1 MKYLL
6 SIAVFLVSTIHVL
19 GDVDS
24 LNQGAVKTWTL
35 EECITYALSKN
46 LSIVDQDINVQ
57 RATNTYNQ
65 DRFDRY
71 PTLNASA
78 SHNYNFGRT
87 IDPFTNQF
95 VTDRI
100 QSNNF
105 SLTSGVTL
113 YNGGRISNT
122 ILRSENEI
130 ERAKFQSQS
139 TVNDI
144 SLRVADAFL
153 QVIFAQNQLKNFET
167 INKSTT
173 TQLEQAKKL
182 YEAGTT
188 NQRQYLNL
196 KAQDARDQMNI
207 QSAKGSIRMAYLRL
221 QQLMQLDL
229 NIEEFAITRPNF
241 DSVSMANQW
250 SIAGLI
256 NNSVSSLP
264 NVKLAESQ
272 LRSSTLN
279 IDISKSAFYPRV
291 SVFANVN
298 TLYSESRL
306 ERFNP
311 QLRTSPIGYVEGT
324 NQPVVT
330 EFTSYDTRVSA
341 FGNQLNDNFGQ
352 AVGVSL
358 SVPIFNANQARA
370 SVQDATLAEQQARNN
385 LEQTKFGLKADIIQ
399 AYTDFENAVAT
410 YNSATENE
418 SAQKDNYEFVQ
429 KSAEAGVA
437 TTAELILALNDWS
450 QAINDLER
458 ARFQLIYSRT
468 VLNFYNTGEVVLSV
482 N

>member
-1 MKYLL
+1 MKYIFSITLL
-6 SIAVFLVSTIHVL
+6 LASIISTFGQTDTL
-19 GDVDS
+19 QRK
-24 LNQGAVKTWTL
+24 LPKAWTL
-35 EECITYALSKN
+35 EDCISYALAQN
-46 LSIVDQDINVQ
+46 LTIADQHINVQ
-57 RATNTYNQ
+57 RADNVLYQ
-65 DRFDRY
+65 DRSDRY

-105 SLTSGVTL
+105 SVTSGITV

-122 ILRSENEI
+122 ILRSENEVV
-130 ERAKFQSQS
+130 RAKHQSQS
-139 TVNDI
+139 TVNDV

-153 QVIFAQNQLKNFET
+153 QVIFAQNQLKNFEV

-182 YEAGTT
+182 YDAGTT

-207 QSAKGSIRMAYLRL
+207 QSAKGAIRMAILRL
-221 QQLMQLDL
+221 QQLMQLNVEDF
-229 NIEEFAITRPNF
+229 EITRPSFNEV
-241 DSVSMANQW
+241 SVTSEW
-250 SIAGLI
+250 SVAGLI
-256 NNSVSSLP
+256 NNAISTQPSV
-264 NVKLAESQ
+264 KIAESQ
-272 LRSSTLN
+272 VRSSALS
-279 IDISKSAFYPRV
+279 IDIAQSAFYPRV
-291 SVFANVN
+291 SIFANVN

-311 QLRTSPIGYVEGT
+311 QIKTSPIGYVEGS

-330 EFTSYDTRVSA
+330 EFTTYETRVSA
-341 FGNQLNDNFGQ
+341 FGKQLNDNFGQ

-358 SVPIFNANQARA
+358 SVPIFNANQARS
-370 SVQDATLAEQQARNN
+370 SVSESKLVAQQATNN
-385 LEQTKFGLKADIIQ
+385 LEQTKFALKADILQ
-399 AYTDFENAVAT
+399 AFTDFENGVAT
-410 YNSATENE
+410 FNSAKENE
-418 SAQKDNYEFVQ
+418 SAQKENYDFVL
-429 KSAEAGVA
+429 KSSTAGVA

-468 VLNFYNTGEVVLSV
+468 VLNFYGTGEVVLSI